1 MKKSLFLCG
10 LMGSGKSF
18 LGNKLARVLE
28 IDFIDLDDKIEQDE
42 ESSISSIFREKGE
55 AFFRALELS
64 HISALLEKKVIS
76 VIALGGG
83 AVCFN
88 SVDRMIESKG
98 ILIYFYS
105 SPKNIFER
113 LKLETHRPLLNDE
126 NGNLLS
132 EKKILNKLE
141 VLHNKRSKF
150 YEKAHLQINVDELSV
165 DEVLAEIRDFYE
177 HC

>member
-18 LGNKLARVLE
+18 LGKKLANSLE
-28 IDFIDLDDKIEQDE
+28 QEFIDLDNKIEQDE
-42 ESSISSIFREKGE
+42 ECSIPTLFSEKGE

-64 HISALLEKKVIS
+64 HVSALLEKKSIS
-76 VIALGGG
+76 IVALGGG

-88 SVDRMIESKG
+88 SVDRMIQSQG
-98 ILIYFYS
+98 ILVYLYS
-105 SPKNIFER
+105 SPKNIYNR
-113 LKLETHRPLLNDE
+113 IKLETHRPLLNDE

-132 EKKILNKLE
+132 EKDILVKLE
-141 VLHNKRSKF
+141 LLQNKRAKF
-150 YEKAHLQINVDELSV
+150 YENAHLQINVDELSI
-165 DEVLAEIRDFYE
+165 DEILTEIRDFYE